1 MRASPQAC
9 AAYFERLF
17 LIRLRRVLSFARS
30 FLATAFRIMFMP
42 ASGLIGSPSMIG
54 EGALPAA
61 LSKPFLLKII
71 LMVGL
76 RNTTVAC
83 PAIFKFE
90 MAVFGQNCKDQKTLD
105 AVRFS

>member
-1 MRASPQAC
+1 
-9 AAYFERLF
+9 
-17 LIRLRRVLSFARS
+17 
-30 FLATAFRIMFMP
+30 
-42 ASGLIGSPSMIG
+42 MIG

-90 MAVFGQNCKDQKTLD
+90 MAVFGQNCKDQRTLD
-105 AVRFS
+105 AVRWDCPELGGMNYKVMFAVSYSSAGG

>member
-1 MRASPQAC
+1 
-9 AAYFERLF
+9 
-17 LIRLRRVLSFARS
+17 
-30 FLATAFRIMFMP
+30 
-42 ASGLIGSPSMIG
+42 MIG

-76 RNTTVAC
+76 RNATVAC

-90 MAVFGQNCKDQKTLD
+90 MAVFGQNCKDQRTLD
-105 AVRFS
+105 AMRWDWLEIGGEWMNRVNFGLFLDPGWTRGMDFTVGENRR